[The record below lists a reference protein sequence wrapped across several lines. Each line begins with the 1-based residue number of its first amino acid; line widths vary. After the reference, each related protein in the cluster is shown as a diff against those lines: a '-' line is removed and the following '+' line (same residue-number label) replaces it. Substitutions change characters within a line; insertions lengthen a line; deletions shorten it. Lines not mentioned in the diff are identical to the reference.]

1 VLTGR
6 LLTILPFLDGALCRT
21 MQWFLERGFQE
32 VAVDALPKERQALY
46 NWQRRSKIYMKKLKT
61 SRDLDAEE
69 LFMNV

>member
-1 VLTGR
+1 MLFHVSP
-6 LLTILPFLDGALCRT
+6 IMCRT

-32 VAVDALPKERQALY
+32 VSVDALPKERQDLY

>member
-1 VLTGR
+1 
-6 LLTILPFLDGALCRT
+6 